1 MENPY
6 KAMCEQIISQQVF
19 FAAMTEEEKK
29 DPDVAYAIL
38 RLYHTRTA
46 LEKLMVKH
54 ERQHPNQN

>member
-6 KAMCEQIISQQVF
+6 YEMREAIISQQAF
-19 FAAMTEEEKK
+19 FAAMTKEEKK

-38 RLYHTRTA
+38 RLCHTRTA

-54 ERQHPNQN
+54 QLRHPNCV